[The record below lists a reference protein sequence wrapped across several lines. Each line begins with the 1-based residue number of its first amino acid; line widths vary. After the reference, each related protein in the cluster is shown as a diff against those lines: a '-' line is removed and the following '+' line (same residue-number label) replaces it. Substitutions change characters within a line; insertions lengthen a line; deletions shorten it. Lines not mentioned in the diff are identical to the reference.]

1 MRKKKFE
8 ALTEEQRSIVEANI
22 PLVTMIISK
31 YCRSLPLEW
40 NEMLSAGYFALCRAV
55 GIYDES
61 KGCTFSTYAAKAIL
75 NQVKHD
81 AHYFV
86 NETRKNNVQH
96 MSLNSEVP
104 LDNNIDRT
112 EFIDFLIDKSAN
124 VQGEVENRLLCDK
137 IKEYAPTLSELTL
150 RDMKLEDLA
159 SEQGVSKQRISAK
172 KISETR
178 RIRRMLT
185 HEVDWLPFESQN
197 GATVQI
203 GI

>member
-1 MRKKKFE
+1 MGRKKFE
-8 ALTEEQRSIVEANI
+8 ALTEEQRSVVEANI

-55 GIYDES
+55 EIYDES
-61 KGCTFSTYAAKAIL
+61 KGCAFSTYVSRAVL
-75 NQVKHD
+75 NQVKRD
-81 AHYFV
+81 ARYFTH
-86 NETRKNNVQH
+86 EGRKNNNI
-96 MSLNSEVP
+96 SLNYELP
-104 LDNNIDRT
+104 LDGND
-112 EFIDFLIDKSAN
+112 EKSELIDFLVDKNVN

-137 IKEYAPTLSELTL
+137 IKEYAPILSELTL